1 MTSRRTTSWLPK
13 DRVCM
18 NIKTIKKATVNYHQL
33 LYNVCASF
41 MLINHARVVS
51 ENIDILRENEID
63 EFNSKETIVITV
75 VLHVIMYYISIVY
88 V

>member
-1 MTSRRTTSWLPK
+1 MTSRRAISWLPK

-18 NIKTIKKATVNYHQL
+18 NIKTLKATVNYHKL

-51 ENIDILRENEID
+51 ENNYILRENEKD
-63 EFNSKETIVITV
+63 AFNSKETIVITV
-75 VLHVIMYYISIVY
+75 VLHVMMYYI
-88 V
+88 